1 MHIKCIVR
9 TLGLRSR
16 VAQQQEQLWS
26 NPGQQLHQLCT
37 ATLGK
42 SLRTILKH
50 LLSQEQTR
58 WAQQQWRCQQR
69 CPNQRAEPMGWDPW
83 AWDHHVLQQQHC
95 QGNLPLGTHLCTV
108 PSHYPELPRPG
119 TGLLRT
125 CFV

>member
-16 VAQQQEQLWS
+16 DAQQQEQLWS
-26 NPGQQLHQLCT
+26 NPGLQLHQLCT

-42 SLRTILKH
+42 SLGTILKH
-50 LLSQEQTR
+50 LLSQEQTH

-69 CPNQRAEPMGWDPW
+69 CLNQRVEPMGWDPW
-83 AWDHHVLQQQHC
+83 AWDHHMLQQQHC
-95 QGNLPLGTHLCTV
+95 QGNLPLGIHLCTA
-108 PSHYPELPRPG
+108 PIHHPELPRPG
-119 TGLLRT
+119 TGLLST